1 MSDPLAPPGVAPRV
15 APGELAGTP
24 PSQPPYPRLFSPH
37 PPLLPLPCLFEPR
50 FKPLGATVPRGSLCV
65 AFSDL
70 KTSHR
75 RSSLPR
81 ARLAGAGATR
91 GRWSSEWT
99 GGRPIKL
106 TRKHFRERR
115 AGTFHFFPLIYSC
128 SKLLW
133 NIFSI
138 SFMRFSH
145 RLSFHG
151 F

>member
-15 APGELAGTP
+15 APGKLAGTP

-81 ARLAGAGATR
+81 ARLAGAGAGAVNEPEAGPLSLR
-91 GRWSSEWT
+91 ANISGNDGLERF
-99 GGRPIKL
+99 IFLLL
-106 TRKHFRERR
+106 T
-115 AGTFHFFPLIYSC
+115 YSC

-138 SFMRFSH
+138 SFMRFSP

-151 F
+151 I